1 HPTPPPP
8 APPAAPRPAEPPVP
22 DAPPVVPPVVPPA
35 PSPGASAHPAPPAV
49 HRITLHNYRMPPR
62 KKPAPRLSPV
72 TLTLLITAPA
82 VLGAAL
88 LRSRSG
94 SRSR

>member
-1 HPTPPPP
+1 VTPPPTP
-8 APPAAPRPAEPPVP
+8 APAAPAR
-22 DAPPVVPPVVPPA
+22 
-35 PSPGASAHPAPPAV
+35 PAPPAV

-62 KKPAPRLSPV
+62 KDPAPQLSPV

-88 LRSRSG
+88 LRTRSG
-94 SRSR
+94 SR

>member
-1 HPTPPPP
+1 MAHPP
-8 APPAAPRPAEPPVP
+8 A
-22 DAPPVVPPVVPPA
+22 PPVVPPA
-35 PSPGASAHPAPPAV
+35 PSAPPPRPGPAAAP
-49 HRITLHNYRMPPR
+49 RITLRHYQMPPR

-72 TLTLLITAPA
+72 TFTLLLTAPA
-82 VLGAAL
+82 VIGAAL

>member
-1 HPTPPPP
+1 MAHRPVEPP
-8 APPAAPRPAEPPVP
+8 APAEPPV
-22 DAPPVVPPVVPPA
+22 APPVVPPTPRATAHPGPA
-35 PSPGASAHPAPPAV
+35 PA

-94 SRSR
+94 SR

>member
-1 HPTPPPP
+1 APVAHPP
-8 APPAAPRPAEPPVP
+8 A
-22 DAPPVVPPVVPPA
+22 PPVVPPA
-35 PSPGASAHPAPPAV
+35 PSAPPPRPGPPAAV
-49 HRITLHNYRMPPR
+49 HRITLRHYQMPPR

-72 TLTLLITAPA
+72 TFTLLLTAPA
-82 VLGAAL
+82 VIGAAL

>member
-1 HPTPPPP
+1 ML
-8 APPAAPRPAEPPVP
+8 
-22 DAPPVVPPVVPPA
+22 PPA
-35 PSPGASAHPAPPAV
+35 PSPSASAHPAPPAA
-49 HRITLHNYRMPPR
+49 HRITLHNYRMPPP

-94 SRSR
+94 SR